1 MSKPLD
7 IADKMAARLTA
18 LTALAGVTCVVD
30 RQKDIVA
37 EVAKG
42 VAKASACCVTILY
55 QGFTN
60 PDASQTGRPV
70 TTHHYTVTVNAR
82 PVLAGASGMHADD
95 ALQLVSRC
103 LHNWDATEATDG
115 FSEIH
120 INRSSLRPDAKYL
133 VYDMDLDVITTL

>member
-18 LTALAGVTCVVD
+18 LSDLAGVTCLVD
-30 RQKDIVA
+30 RQKDIA
-37 EVAKG
+37 NEVAKG
-42 VAKASACCVTILY
+42 VAKSSACCVTILY
-55 QGFTN
+55 HGYTN

-70 TTHHYTVTVNAR
+70 ATHHYTVTISAR
-82 PVLAGASGMHADD
+82 PVLVGLTGMHADD

-103 LHNWDATEATDG
+103 LHNWDATEAIDG

-120 INRSSLRPDAKYL
+120 INQSSLRPDAKYL
-133 VYDMDLDVITTL
+133 VYDIDLDVITSL

>member
-18 LTALAGVTCVVD
+18 LTALAGVTCLVD
-30 RQKDIVA
+30 RQKDIAA

-42 VAKASACCVTILY
+42 VAKLGVCVSILY

-70 TTHHYTVTVNAR
+70 ATHHYTVTVTAR
-82 PVLAGASGMHADD
+82 PVMTAAGMHADD

-133 VYDMDLDVITTL
+133 VYDIDLDVITSL